1 MSAAEFSLTILEKLL
16 IKRSSEDLQAE
27 LFDLCGFERFDMISA
42 ILEKRDDLVAA
53 HKVISYN
60 LFGNDFTKQIVKN
73 AVFLYN

>member
-60 LFGNDFTKQIVKN
+60 LFGNDSTKQIVKN
-73 AVFLYN
+73 AVFLHN

>member
-53 HKVISYN
+53 HKVI
-60 LFGNDFTKQIVKN
+60 
-73 AVFLYN
+73 